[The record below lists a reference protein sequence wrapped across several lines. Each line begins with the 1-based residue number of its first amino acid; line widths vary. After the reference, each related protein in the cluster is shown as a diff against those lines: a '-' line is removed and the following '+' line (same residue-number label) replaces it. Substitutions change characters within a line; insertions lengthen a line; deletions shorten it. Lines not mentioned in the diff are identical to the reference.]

1 MEAMDTSSPDPLV
14 EEFNTWAKDQKT
26 NIELKEFS
34 KDEDGKASIKFVIDQ
49 GQPFVLHCP
58 LHYPNYQDDNFFV
71 EADPSLQL
79 WCNALNEFLL
89 DSGEQLSLTCI
100 LNKGVSLYSSADS
113 RYASVGEDD
122 DDDDMEEDICGSDD
136 DEEDDAHD
144 VNDDEELDDMLDQDL
159 NWELEVA
166 RRKKKW
172 KVKEEELR
180 STTNGSITNGVEGG
194 KSLQQLYHDPN
205 MKNRQPKQVFTPS
218 AASGIL
224 TNDLVSIMEASEQA
238 GIVADTVEDNIF
250 QWNVKLSDFRET
262 ILDEDFTALK
272 EMHGY
277 DYIELQLDFSMDL
290 YPFFPPLV
298 KVIRPRLQG
307 SMMLRVTTMEI
318 LKLTY
323 WDPARDMKSVLTD
336 IKSFLNIWA
345 RLDLTSERND
355 MSRYPDGA
363 YIDIEHHLLRL
374 ALVSEITPR
383 ANKKYVTAVPLPANL
398 PSSAVVSPGTPQEKK
413 DDKKNKPAKIFG
425 WNIHVPGTSGSTSK
439 AEKKKK
445 EDQPA
450 KNMAK
455 GVGYSNY
462 QHKGWD
468 VKAYMAAQNE
478 KDKQIQL
485 VLDKI
490 FAELKKLHTSH
501 QTVSR
506 NLPDLLEG
514 ATAGQGGQ
522 GLPPVDVDGGGA
534 NGRINRGS
542 SRRKRKHSPDDVAAQ
557 VDTPGSSSTEGPVD
571 PLSDLYAVL
580 EGSALVPFLE
590 IKLQANSF
598 LEIGRHKEVYK
609 VVIGII
615 REICQQSCLLSLLAS
630 LPDQKSS
637 LHSLLLGLEPQARIL
652 IERIGKAS
660 ANGSV
665 PKPDKVGKPEL
676 KSHNADQ
683 SGDALARD
691 FLALSKEVTQAL
703 KVTGYLPD
711 INGEGSSADSRESP
725 EPVAGT
731 SGHGEKEKVP
741 TQKDIWGEQYETVMR
756 DLQFDSIEFS
766 QSGKDAH
773 FFQADFT
780 KAGTPSS
787 QIIFRVAQEI
797 SSLAA
802 PGSLPV
808 NFSSSIFV
816 RSDDDKSTLLRGII
830 TGPEDTPY
838 TGGCFLFDIYFPA
851 KYPSVPPKVNFRT
864 TGNGQV
870 RFNPNLYNCGKVCLS
885 LLGTWEGAQGEQW
898 NAETSTILQVLVS
911 IQSLIL
917 CPEPYYNEP
926 GYERHY
932 GTSVGNTESNKYNE
946 DVLRNN
952 LKYAIL
958 AQLSQPPEGFE
969 DVVLAHFYLKRHSLI
984 SELEAMLETYKSKDV
999 RKLVAD
1005 VKRELG
1011 KMEQPGIVKT
1021 PN

>member
-1 MEAMDTSSPDPLV
+1 MEAMDTSSPDPLL
-14 EEFNTWAKDQKT
+14 EEFNTWAKDQKI

-34 KDEDGKASIKFVIDQ
+34 KDEDGKVSIKFVIDK
-49 GQPFVLHCP
+49 GQEFVLHCP

-113 RYASVGEDD
+113 ICTSAGEDEED
-122 DDDDMEEDICGSDD
+122 EDDDMEEDICGSDD
-136 DEEDDAHD
+136 DNND
-144 VNDDEELDDMLDQDL
+144 VIPDEQLDDMLDQDL

-172 KVKEEELR
+172 KMKEEELR
-180 STTNGSITNGVEGG
+180 SITNGSISNGVDGS

-205 MKNRQPKQVFTPS
+205 MKNRRPKEVFS
-218 AASGIL
+218 SDGSSGIL
-224 TNDLVSIMEASEQA
+224 TNDLVSIMEASQTL
-238 GIVADTVEDNIF
+238 GIQADTVDDNIF
-250 QWNVKLSDFRET
+250 QWNVKLSDFNEF
-262 ILDEDFTALK
+262 LKEDFTALK

-277 DYIELQLDFSMDL
+277 DYIQLQLDFSMDL
-290 YPFFPPLV
+290 YPFYPPLV

-307 SMMLRVTTMEI
+307 AMMLRVTTMEI

-336 IKSFLNIWA
+336 IKNFLNTWA

-355 MSRYPDGA
+355 MNRYPDGA

-383 ANKKYVTAVPLPANL
+383 ANKKYVTAVPPPANL
-398 PSSAVVSPGTPQEKK
+398 PSSAVVSPGTHQEKK

-425 WNIHVPGTSGSTSK
+425 WNIHVPGSSGSTSK
-439 AEKKKK
+439 ADKKKK

-501 QTVSR
+501 QAVSR

-514 ATAGQGGQ
+514 AAVGGA

-542 SRRKRKHSPDDVAAQ
+542 SRRKRKHSPDDVAQA
-557 VDTPGSSSTEGPVD
+557 DSSGNSSTAGPVD

-590 IKLQANSF
+590 SKLQANSF
-598 LEIGRHKEVYK
+598 LEIGRHSAVYR
-609 VVIGII
+609 VVIGIT
-615 REICQQSCLLSLLAS
+615 REISSQPCLVSLLGS

-637 LHSLLLGLEPQARIL
+637 LHSLLQGLESQARIL

-665 PKPDKVGKPEL
+665 PKPDKVGRPEPKPL
-676 KSHNADQ
+676 NSDQ

-691 FLALSKEVTQAL
+691 FLNLSKEVTVAL
-703 KVTGYLPD
+703 KHTGYLPD

-731 SGHGEKEKVP
+731 SGHGEKQKMP
-741 TQKDIWGEQYETVMR
+741 TQKDIWAEQYTTVMR

-766 QSGKDAH
+766 QTGRDAH

-958 AQLSQPPEGFE
+958 GQLSQPPEGFQ
-969 DVVLAHFYLKRHSLI
+969 DIVLAHFYLKRHSLI
-984 SELEAMLETYKSKDV
+984 SELEAMMETYKSKDV
-999 RKLVAD
+999 KKLVAD
-1005 VKRELG
+1005 VKRELL
-1011 KMEQPGIVKT
+1011 KMEQPSIVKT